1 MLRRKMTIV
10 KVRNENYGEGVVDV
24 ANWADPNIFML
35 DLVDEIGDTWPVYK
49 EDLEYLEIEEL

>member
-1 MLRRKMTIV
+1 MTIV